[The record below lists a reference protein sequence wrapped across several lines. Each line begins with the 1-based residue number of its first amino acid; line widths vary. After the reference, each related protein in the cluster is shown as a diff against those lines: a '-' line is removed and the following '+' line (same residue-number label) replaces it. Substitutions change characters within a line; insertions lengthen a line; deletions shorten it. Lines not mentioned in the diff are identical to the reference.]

1 MKAMARSDRAT
12 ERLKRHRRIRKRIS
26 GTSERPRLCVTKTL
40 RHLYAQVIDD
50 ELGRTVVQAS
60 TLEPEIRSR
69 VSGPNVA
76 AAETVGT
83 ILAERALND
92 GIEAVVFD
100 RGGYPYHGV
109 ISTFAEACR
118 KGGLRF

>member
-1 MKAMARSDRAT
+1 MARFDRAV
-12 ERLKRHRRIRKRIS
+12 ERLKRHRRIRRRIR

-50 ELGRTVVQAS
+50 EAGRTLVQAS
-60 TLEPEIRSR
+60 TLEPELRAD

-76 AAETVGT
+76 AAEKLGT
-83 ILAERALND
+83 ILAERASES
-92 GIEAVVFD
+92 GIESVVFD

-109 ISTFAEACR
+109 ISSFAEACR